1 MDVMN
6 FKVVSLVIVVEVI
19 LSFYW
24 LSINQQEAFRLRV
37 ALPLRVTPSGEP
49 GKNFSRKNQAPFQ
62 RVPLRVT
69 PSDGPGKNSSK
80 DQVSFHRCIY
90 ADPGGRL
97 GNNLYSLAATY
108 HCAKKASNHHANL
121 PLEMYSFTL

>member
-24 LSINQQEAFRLRV
+24 LSINQQEAFGLRV

-49 GKNFSRKNQAPFQ
+49 GKNFSRKNVQKSGTFSKS
-62 RVPLRVT
+62 T
-69 PSDGPGKNSSK
+69 SESD
-80 DQVSFHRCIY
+80 
-90 ADPGGRL
+90 A
-97 GNNLYSLAATY
+97 
-108 HCAKKASNHHANL
+108 
-121 PLEMYSFTL
+121 